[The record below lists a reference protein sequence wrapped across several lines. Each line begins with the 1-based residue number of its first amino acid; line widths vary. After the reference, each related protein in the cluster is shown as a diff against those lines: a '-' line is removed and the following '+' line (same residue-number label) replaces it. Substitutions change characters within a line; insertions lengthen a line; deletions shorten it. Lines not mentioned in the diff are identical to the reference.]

1 MPKIHYRVT
10 LHMVKSLNIDR
21 NNGIAV
27 IEINKDDFTDIV
39 DSVYYMTDKVKRDL
53 LENLPSNE
61 KDRTRLD
68 NFNAL
73 KEDLRRILG
82 SLN

>member
-1 MPKIHYRVT
+1 
-10 LHMVKSLNIDR
+10 MVRSLNIDR

-27 IEINKDDFTDIV
+27 IEINRDEFTDIV
-39 DSVYYMTDKVKRDL
+39 DSVFYMADKVKRDL
-53 LENLPSNE
+53 LENLPSNK
-61 KDRTRLD
+61 KDRVKLD

-73 KEDLRRILG
+73 KEGLKKILG

>member
-1 MPKIHYRVT
+1 
-10 LHMVKSLNIDR
+10 MVKSLNIDR

-27 IEINKDDFTDIV
+27 IEINKDEFSDIV
-39 DSVYYMTDKVKRDL
+39 DSVYYMTDKVRRDL

-61 KDRTRLD
+61 KDRARLD

-73 KEDLRRILG
+73 KEDLKRILG

>member
-1 MPKIHYRVT
+1 
-10 LHMVKSLNIDR
+10 MVRSLNIDR

-27 IEINKDDFTDIV
+27 IEINKDEFTDIV
-39 DSVYYMTDKVKRDL
+39 DSVYYMADKVKRDL

-61 KDRTRLD
+61 QDRVRLD

-73 KEDLRRILG
+73 KEGLKRILD
-82 SLN
+82 SIN

>member
-1 MPKIHYRVT
+1 
-10 LHMVKSLNIDR
+10 MVKSVNIDR
-21 NNGIAV
+21 DSGIAV
-27 IEINKDDFTDIV
+27 IEINRDEFTDIV

-61 KDRTRLD
+61 KDRVRLD

-73 KEDLRRILG
+73 KEGLKRILG

>member
-1 MPKIHYRVT
+1 
-10 LHMVKSLNIDR
+10 MVRSLNIDR
-21 NNGIAV
+21 NNGIVV
-27 IEINKDDFTDIV
+27 IEINRDEFTDIV
-39 DSVYYMTDKVKRDL
+39 DSVYYMADKVKRDL

-61 KDRTRLD
+61 QDRVRLD

-73 KEDLRRILG
+73 KEGLKRILG

>member
-1 MPKIHYRVT
+1 
-10 LHMVKSLNIDR
+10 MVRSLNIDR

-27 IEINKDDFTDIV
+27 IEINRDEFTDIV
-39 DSVYYMTDKVKRDL
+39 DSVYYMADKVKRDL

-61 KDRTRLD
+61 KDRVKLD

-73 KEDLRRILG
+73 KEGLKKILA

>member
-1 MPKIHYRVT
+1 
-10 LHMVKSLNIDR
+10 MVKSLNIDR

-27 IEINKDDFTDIV
+27 IEINRDEFTDIV
-39 DSVYYMTDKVKRDL
+39 DSVHYMTDKVKRDL

>member
-1 MPKIHYRVT
+1 
-10 LHMVKSLNIDR
+10 MVKSLNIDR

-27 IEINKDDFTDIV
+27 IEINKDEFSDIV
-39 DSVYYMTDKVKRDL
+39 DSVYYMTDKVRRDL

-61 KDRTRLD
+61 KDRARLD

-73 KEDLRRILG
+73 KEGLKRILG

>member
-1 MPKIHYRVT
+1 
-10 LHMVKSLNIDR
+10 MVRSLNIDR

-27 IEINKDDFTDIV
+27 IEINKDEFTDIV
-39 DSVYYMTDKVKRDL
+39 DSVYYMADKVKRDL

-61 KDRTRLD
+61 KERIKLD

-73 KEDLRRILG
+73 KEGLKKILG